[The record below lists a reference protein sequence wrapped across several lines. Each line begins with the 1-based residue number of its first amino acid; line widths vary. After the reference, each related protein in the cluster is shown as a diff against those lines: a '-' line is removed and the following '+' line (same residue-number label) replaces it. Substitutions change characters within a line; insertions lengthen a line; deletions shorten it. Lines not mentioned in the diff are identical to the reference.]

1 MLVYGR
7 GISLL
12 TGIFKDS
19 LPPFLIARTIARVK
33 FNHNTTLNMLVLTM
47 EERHYSPKEL
57 QEFASMFP

>member
-7 GISLL
+7 SISRLIGIS
-12 TGIFKDS
+12 KDS

-33 FNHNTTLNMLVLTM
+33 FDHNTTLNMLVLTM

-57 QEFASMFP
+57 QECASMFP